1 MKGEVAADWGGCD
14 ETEKRRKRT
23 DLGCVGGRF
32 RGKYDDKKCV
42 LTPEEETRSKV
53 SDIESV

>member
-14 ETEKRRKRT
+14 EAEKRRKRT
-23 DLGCVGGRF
+23 DLGCVGF

-42 LTPEEETRSKV
+42 LMPGEETKSKE